1 LNEEINHPMKLLSI
15 LLFLTACTSISA
27 SAKWGP
33 LPLKSLVEHSNCIVV
48 AEFVSEETKNIS
60 PEGIDQ
66 LSTLKVTSIIK
77 GESPEEIIVFGF
89 INKMVCKPQF
99 VFPATKGTKYLLFLQ
114 KSNDKYSVLNGN
126 FGALTITDNKVKWF
140 TDETQ
145 TENLNQRK
153 PTELDAAIKA
163 IKAAESPVLPEAQE
177 KD

>member
-1 LNEEINHPMKLLSI
+1 MKPLFI
-15 LLFLTACTSISA
+15 LFFLTACTCVSA
-27 SAKWGP
+27 SADWGP

-48 AEFVSEETKNIS
+48 AEFISETCNNAS
-60 PEGIDQ
+60 SEGIDQ
-66 LSTLKVTSIIK
+66 LSTPKVTSIIK
-77 GESPEEIIVFGF
+77 GKALEEIIVFGF
-89 INKMVCKPQF
+89 INKMICAPQF

-140 TDETQ
+140 TNETQ

-153 PTELDAAIKA
+153 PVELGAAIKA
-163 IKAAESPVLPEAQE
+163 IKAAESPVLPEGQE